1 MKKRKITLALCLV
14 FVLLA
19 LAGEGDPQV
28 YRKIDRNGVVHF
40 TDTPTHEEFI
50 PISGK
55 GIEGIQ
61 VEYYARNSIIQKALN
76 KLEYIVRGTI
86 TIKTK
91 AGLGSGFLIN
101 PQGFAVT
108 SYHVIGGEDF
118 EVITSDGKKIVAQ
131 TIKTVP
137 EKDLALIKLRGEGYA
152 FLPFGT
158 LGNAP
163 IGKEVYAIGTPLAL
177 SSSVSKGIVSG
188 IRKFE
193 TLTLIQTDASLN
205 PGNSGGPLVS
215 SERLVLGMAALKI
228 VDSSVGISGLGFAL
242 SSGDIIKSLN
252 LMPSRDESPSSD
264 TLSES
269 NNQ

>member
-1 MKKRKITLALCLV
+1 MEKTKIALVLCLV
-14 FVLLA
+14 FLLGA
-19 LAGEGDPQV
+19 LMGEGNSQV
-28 YRKIDRNGVVHF
+28 YRRIDRNGVVHF

-55 GIEGIQ
+55 GSEGIQ
-61 VEYYARNSIIQKALN
+61 VEYYARNSTIQRALN

-91 AGLGSGFLIN
+91 TRLGSGFLIN

-108 SYHVIGGEDF
+108 SYHVIGDEDF

-131 TIKTVP
+131 TVKTVP
-137 EKDLALIKLRGEGYA
+137 EKDLALIRLRGEGYA
-152 FLPFGT
+152 FLPLGT
-158 LGNAP
+158 LGNTP

-188 IRKFE
+188 IRKFD

-215 SERLVLGMAALKI
+215 SEGLVLGMAALKI
-228 VDSSVGISGLGFAL
+228 VHSSLGISGLGFAL
-242 SSGDIIKSLN
+242 SSGDIVKNLN
-252 LMPSRDESPSSD
+252 LIPSREESSSSD

-269 NNQ
+269 KNQ

>member
-40 TDTPTHEEFI
+40 TDTPTNEEFI

-55 GIEGIQ
+55 GIEGFQ
-61 VEYYARNSIIQKALN
+61 VEYYAKNSIIQKALN

-118 EVITSDGKKIVAQ
+118 EVITSDGKTIVAR
-131 TIKTVP
+131 TVKTVP
-137 EKDLALIKLRGEGYA
+137 EKDLALIKLGGEGYA
-152 FLPFGT
+152 FRP
-158 LGNAP
+158 LGSLASAQ
-163 IGKEVYAIGTPLAL
+163 IGKDVYAIGTPLAL

-188 IRKFE
+188 IRKFQ
-193 TLTLIQTDASLN
+193 TVTLIQTDASLN

-215 SERLVLGMAALKI
+215 SEGLVLGMAALEI
-228 VDSSVGISGLGFAL
+228 IDSSLGISGLGFAF

-252 LMPSRDESPSSD
+252 LMPSKEESFPSDS
-264 TLSES
+264 LSEKKH
-269 NNQ
+269 Q